1 MIINSKNKRVFQT
14 CLFVLIAIVV
24 LGIGYASISGVIL
37 IINGN
42 STASVDQNN
51 FKVYFVTSNITTGTR
66 TASIDEN
73 DNTIAYF
80 DMFGLTKKGDYAIAT
95 YVVRNDSNS
104 VNADLSLIVNTN
116 NNEYFKVSEQ
126 IEKDFIMPGE
136 ETLVTLKVE
145 MIKTPISSIET
156 VNVSARIKAYP
167 TNESNSNPDS
177 MNVYDLYD
185 FRYTGSVEQFI
196 APVSGTYRL
205 EAWGAQGG
213 DALENI
219 SGNRKMNF
227 VEGGKGGYSV
237 GNVFLKKGQI
247 VYVVVGGK
255 GKELNN
261 SPNGAIAK
269 GGYNGGGAALSDD
282 TRNNQGSGGGATH
295 FAINNNLGEL
305 KNYNNNQDDVLLVA
319 GGGGGSY
326 NSLSIY
332 YYSYGGAGGGENG
345 DDAIVYFNT
354 KYRSTA
360 LISNKGFIYS
370 QGLTIP
376 GGGQYAVLSDDTYL
390 YGSFGKGT
398 DAIINNTGYDAGAG
412 GGWYGGS
419 KLLRTSGSGGG
430 MAGSGGSG
438 HVNTNY
444 VDGQTISGTNTF
456 ISPNFESETGH
467 SGDGYA
473 RITLINI

>member
-1 MIINSKNKRVFQT
+1 MKNSQNNKRLQ
-14 CLFVLIAIVV
+14 LLLIVLIAVAA
-24 LGIGYASISGVIL
+24 LGIGYASISGVNL

-42 STASVDQNN
+42 STVSVDQNN
-51 FKVYFVTSNITTGTR
+51 FKVYFVTSNITTGTG

-213 DALENI
+213 DAPENI
-219 SGNRKMNF
+219 SGNQKMDF

-269 GGYNGGGAALSDD
+269 GGYNGGGAALSNG
-282 TRNNQGSGGGATH
+282 TTNNQGSGGGATH

-326 NSLSIY
+326 NSLPIY

-360 LISNKGFIYS
+360 LTNSRFIYS

-398 DAIINNTGYDAGAG
+398 DAIIDITGTDAGAG

-419 KLLRTSGSGGG
+419 KLLRTSGAGG

-438 HVNTNY
+438 HINTNY

>member
-1 MIINSKNKRVFQT
+1 MKNSQNNKRLQ
-14 CLFVLIAIVV
+14 LLLIVLIAVAA

-51 FKVYFVTSNITTGTR
+51 FKVYFVTSNITTGTG

-185 FRYTGSVEQFI
+185 FRYTGSVEQFT

-213 DALENI
+213 DAPENI
-219 SGNRKMNF
+219 
-227 VEGGKGGYSV
+227 
-237 GNVFLKKGQI
+237 
-247 VYVVVGGK
+247 
-255 GKELNN
+255 
-261 SPNGAIAK
+261 
-269 GGYNGGGAALSDD
+269 
-282 TRNNQGSGGGATH
+282 
-295 FAINNNLGEL
+295 
-305 KNYNNNQDDVLLVA
+305 
-319 GGGGGSY
+319 
-326 NSLSIY
+326 
-332 YYSYGGAGGGENG
+332 
-345 DDAIVYFNT
+345 
-354 KYRSTA
+354 
-360 LISNKGFIYS
+360 
-370 QGLTIP
+370 
-376 GGGQYAVLSDDTYL
+376 
-390 YGSFGKGT
+390 
-398 DAIINNTGYDAGAG
+398 
-412 GGWYGGS
+412 
-419 KLLRTSGSGGG
+419 
-430 MAGSGGSG
+430 
-438 HVNTNY
+438 
-444 VDGQTISGTNTF
+444 
-456 ISPNFESETGH
+456 
-467 SGDGYA
+467 
-473 RITLINI
+473 

>member
-1 MIINSKNKRVFQT
+1 MIINSKNKRMFQT

-24 LGIGYASISGVIL
+24 LGIGYASISAINL

-42 STASVDQNN
+42 ATASVDQNN
-51 FKVYFVTSNITTGTR
+51 FKVYFVTSNITTGTG

-213 DALENI
+213 DAPENI
-219 SGNRKMNF
+219 SGNRKMDF

-237 GNVFLKKGQI
+237 GNVFFKKGQI

-269 GGYNGGGAALSDD
+269 GGYNGGGAALSGG
-282 TRNNQGSGGGATH
+282 TTNNQGSGGGATH

-360 LISNKGFIYS
+360 LINNGFIYS

-398 DAIINNTGYDAGAG
+398 DAIINITGSDAGAG

-419 KLLRTSGSGGG
+419 KLLKTCGGGG

>member
-24 LGIGYASISGVIL
+24 LGIGYASISAINL

-42 STASVDQNN
+42 ATASVDQNN
-51 FKVYFVTSNITTGTR
+51 FKVYFVTSNITTGTG

-219 SGNRKMNF
+219 SGNQKMDF

-269 GGYNGGGAALSDD
+269 GGYNGGGAALSDV
-282 TRNNQGSGGGATH
+282 TTNNQGSGGGATH

-326 NSLSIY
+326 NSLTIY

-360 LISNKGFIYS
+360 LTNNKVFIYS

-398 DAIINNTGYDAGAG
+398 DAIINNTGFDAGAG

-419 KLLRTSGSGGG
+419 KLLRTSGGGG
-430 MAGSGGSG
+430 MAGGGGSG

>member
-1 MIINSKNKRVFQT
+1 MKNSQNNKRLQ
-14 CLFVLIAIVV
+14 LLLIVLIAVAA

-51 FKVYFVTSNITTGTR
+51 FKVYFVTSNITTGTG

-219 SGNRKMNF
+219 SGNQKMDF

-269 GGYNGGGAALSDD
+269 GGYNGGGAALSEN

-360 LISNKGFIYS
+360 LTISRFIYS

-398 DAIINNTGYDAGAG
+398 DAIIDITGTDAGAG

-419 KLLRTSGSGGG
+419 KLLRTSGSGG

>member
-1 MIINSKNKRVFQT
+1 MIRRRF
-14 CLFVLIAIVV
+14 
-24 LGIGYASISGVIL
+24 
-37 IINGN
+37 
-42 STASVDQNN
+42 
-51 FKVYFVTSNITTGTR
+51 
-66 TASIDEN
+66 
-73 DNTIAYF
+73 
-80 DMFGLTKKGDYAIAT
+80 
-95 YVVRNDSNS
+95 
-104 VNADLSLIVNTN
+104 
-116 NNEYFKVSEQ
+116 
-126 IEKDFIMPGE
+126 
-136 ETLVTLKVE
+136 
-145 MIKTPISSIET
+145 
-156 VNVSARIKAYP
+156 
-167 TNESNSNPDS
+167 
-177 MNVYDLYD
+177 
-185 FRYTGSVEQFI
+185 
-196 APVSGTYRL
+196 
-205 EAWGAQGG
+205 W
-213 DALENI
+213 
-219 SGNRKMNF
+219 
-227 VEGGKGGYSV
+227 
-237 GNVFLKKGQI
+237 I

-269 GGYNGGGAALSDD
+269 GGYNGGGAALSNS
-282 TRNNQGSGGGATH
+282 TINNQGSGGGATH

-360 LISNKGFIYS
+360 LINNGFIYS

-398 DAIINNTGYDAGAG
+398 DAIIDITGTDAGAG

-419 KLLRTSGSGGG
+419 KLLRTSGSGG

>member
-24 LGIGYASISGVIL
+24 LGIGYASISGVNL
-37 IINGN
+37 IINSN
-42 STASVDQNN
+42 ATASVDQNN
-51 FKVYFVTSNITTGTR
+51 FKVYFVTSNITTGTG

-213 DALENI
+213 DAPENI
-219 SGNRKMNF
+219 SGNQKMDF

-261 SPNGAIAK
+261 SPHGAIAK
-269 GGYNGGGAALSDD
+269 GGYNGGGAALSEN

-326 NSLSIY
+326 NSIPIY

-360 LISNKGFIYS
+360 LTISRFIYS

-398 DAIINNTGYDAGAG
+398 DAIANITGFDAGAG

-419 KLLRTSGSGGG
+419 KLLKACGAGG

>member
-1 MIINSKNKRVFQT
+1 MKNSQNNKRLQ
-14 CLFVLIAIVV
+14 LLLIVLIAVAA
-24 LGIGYASISGVIL
+24 LGIGYASISGVNL

-51 FKVYFVTSNITTGTR
+51 FKVYFVTSNITTGTG

-213 DALENI
+213 DAPENI
-219 SGNRKMNF
+219 SGNRKMDF

-269 GGYNGGGAALSDD
+269 GGYNGGGAALSEN

-326 NSLSIY
+326 NSLTIY

-360 LISNKGFIYS
+360 LTNSRFIYS

-419 KLLRTSGSGGG
+419 KLLRTSGSGG

>member
-1 MIINSKNKRVFQT
+1 MKNSQNNKRLQ
-14 CLFVLIAIVV
+14 LLLIVLIAVAA
-24 LGIGYASISGVIL
+24 LGIGYASISPVNL
-37 IINGN
+37 IINSN
-42 STASVDQNN
+42 ATASVDQNN
-51 FKVYFVTSNITTGTR
+51 FKVYFVTSNITTGTG

-126 IEKDFIMPGE
+126 IERDFIMPGE

-213 DALENI
+213 DAPENI
-219 SGNRKMNF
+219 SGNQKMDF

-261 SPNGAIAK
+261 SPHGAIAK
-269 GGYNGGGAALSDD
+269 GGYNGGGAALSDV

-319 GGGGGSY
+319 GGGGSY
-326 NSLSIY
+326 NSLSIS

-360 LISNKGFIYS
+360 LTTSRFIYS

-398 DAIINNTGYDAGAG
+398 DAIANITGYDAGAG

-419 KLLRTSGSGGG
+419 RLLRTSGAGG

>member
-1 MIINSKNKRVFQT
+1 MGSEFMKNSQNNKRLQ
-14 CLFVLIAIVV
+14 LLLIVLIAVAA

-51 FKVYFVTSNITTGTR
+51 FKVYFVTSNITTGTG

-156 VNVSARIKAYP
+156 VNVSARIKEYQ
-167 TNESNSNPDS
+167 TNKSNSNPDS

-213 DALENI
+213 
-219 SGNRKMNF
+219 
-227 VEGGKGGYSV
+227 KGGYSV
-237 GNVFLKKGQI
+237 GNVFFKKGQI

-255 GKELNN
+255 GIELNN

-269 GGYNGGGAALSDD
+269 GGYNGGGAALSNG
-282 TRNNQGSGGGATH
+282 TTNNQGSGGGATH

-360 LISNKGFIYS
+360 LINNGFIYS

-398 DAIINNTGYDAGAG
+398 DAIINI
-412 GGWYGGS
+412 GS
-419 KLLRTSGSGGG
+419 LGLHDT
-430 MAGSGGSG
+430 
-438 HVNTNY
+438 TTP
-444 VDGQTISGTNTF
+444 DGQTISGTNTF